1 MCYCKRSNDELFI
14 AWRLHTCTTIVQ
26 QWQLVKL
33 RSNECCDENN
43 VNLNAHMNG
52 LDFLIIF
59 LGWILV
65 TINNIM

>member
-1 MCYCKRSNDELFI
+1 MC
-14 AWRLHTCTTIVQ
+14 ATIVQ

-33 RSNECCDENN
+33 RSNDCCDEIN

-59 LGWILV
+59 CG
-65 TINNIM
+65 